1 MPLEDWREALPEV
14 VAPLLEAEADRWRR
28 ALDWDVGEA
37 LAQVEAG
44 RRAGHVGGFLVRDAD
59 GRPTGWTYF
68 HVSAGVLYVG
78 ALSAARADGVRA
90 LLEAVLESPEAA
102 LVKAYRCFVFPDG
115 PAVEAALARRRFDV
129 EPYLYLSRELGR
141 GILVGGEGSA
151 APWREPL
158 APRRDTAN
166 AHLGAAASSA
176 ASSVAG
182 QGPVRYAASGAD
194 GLRPWV
200 EADLPATARL
210 LARAYAGTAGARAF
224 APSGRLDEWAAYVA
238 QIARTPACGCLSPDE
253 SLVAA
258 GDQPERPDGVIL
270 ATRLSPDTTHVAQV
284 AVDPARR
291 RRGLA
296 RLLVDESAARARAAG
311 CRRQTLLVAA
321 SNAPARSLYER
332 LGFVERAAF
341 LFAERPRI
349 SRAIEE
355 RRTGDRVAR

>member
-28 ALDWDVGEA
+28 ALDWDIRGS
-37 LAQVEAG
+37 LAQVDAG

-59 GRPTGWTYF
+59 GHPAGWTYF

-78 ALSAARADGVRA
+78 ALTAARADGVRA

-102 LVKAYRCFVFPDG
+102 LVKAYRCFVFPDRPG
-115 PAVEAALARRRFDV
+115 VEAALARRRFEV
-129 EPYLYLSRELGR
+129 EPYLYLSRNLGEATP
-141 GILVGGEGSA
+141 VGGDASEESR
-151 APWREPL
+151 REPVDL
-158 APRRDTAN
+158 RRGTPEAP
-166 AHLGAAASSA
+166 LGVLPLDA
-176 ASSVAG
+176 ASSVAPHG
-182 QGPVRYAASGAD
+182 ARRCAASGAD

-238 QIARTPACGCLSPDE
+238 QIARTPSCGCLSPEE
-253 SLVAA
+253 SLVVP
-258 GDQPERPDGVIL
+258 GDQPDRLGGVIL

-284 AVDPARR
+284 AVDPAQR

-296 RLLVDESAARARAAG
+296 RLLVEQSAARAQRAG

-321 SNAPARSLYER
+321 SNAPARTLYER
-332 LGFVERAAF
+332 LGFAERATF

-355 RRTGDRVAR
+355 RRAGDRVAR

>member
-1 MPLEDWREALPEV
+1 MPLEDWREAPPEA

-28 ALDWDVGEA
+28 ALDWDIGGA

-59 GRPTGWTYF
+59 GRPSGWTYF

-78 ALSAARADGVRA
+78 ALTAARADGVRA

-129 EPYLYLSRELGR
+129 EPYLYLSRDLGET
-141 GILVGGEGSA
+141 GLAAGEGSGD
-151 APWREPL
+151 
-158 APRRDTAN
+158 PRRANVDPCERTAGAPPGAN
-166 AHLGAAASSA
+166 APDDASPAARR
-176 ASSVAG
+176 G
-182 QGPVRYAASGAD
+182 SGGHAPSGSD
-194 GLRPWV
+194 GLRPWD

-224 APSGRLDEWAAYVA
+224 APSGRLDEWAAYIA
-238 QIARTPACGCLSPDE
+238 QIARTPACGRLSPDE

-258 GDQPERPDGVIL
+258 GDPPERPDGVIL

-296 RLLVDESAARARAAG
+296 RFLVEASAARAREAG

-321 SNAPARSLYER
+321 SNTPARALYDR
-332 LGFVERAAF
+332 LGFVERATF
-341 LFAERPRI
+341 LLAERPRI
-349 SRAIEE
+349 SRAVDE
-355 RRTGDRVAR
+355 RRAGERVAR